1 MINNPFENMQKQLQK
16 AFDKINIS
24 ESEKEF
30 LSKPKETLEVNFPV
44 KLDSGETKIFTG
56 YRCHYNTC
64 RGPTKGGI
72 RFHPDVTKDEVQA
85 LAAWMTW
92 KTAVVN
98 IPFGGAKGGVIVNPK
113 KLSNT
118 ELERLS
124 RNYIRVIH
132 DFIGPD
138 KDIPAPDVYTNPQIM
153 SWMMDEYNRI
163 TGKHQ
168 PHVITGKPLYIG
180 GSQGR
185 GDATAKGGYYV
196 LLEAIKK
203 LSLDKKDL
211 KVAIQGFGNAG
222 SYLAKMLYAEGM
234 KIVALSD
241 SKGGIYSEKG
251 FDPDKVLEYKIKNS
265 SLIDFNDSKKITN
278 KELLEQEVDILI
290 PAALENQIIKEN
302 AENIKAKI
310 ILELANGPT
319 TPEADEILFKKNILL
334 IPDILAN
341 AGGVTVSYYEWVQ
354 NRTGEY
360 WDLETVYS
368 KLEKVMKKSFEEV
381 FLIKEKHK
389 IDMRTAAYILSI
401 TRVLEAVRHRHM

>member
-1 MINNPFENMQKQLQK
+1 MTKSIFNNMKKQLQK
-16 AFDKINIS
+16 AFDKINIT

-30 LSKPKETLEVNFPV
+30 LSKPKETLEINFPV
-44 KLDSGETKIFTG
+44 KLDNGETKTFTG
-56 YRCHYNTC
+56 YRCHYNNS

-72 RFHPDVTKDEVQA
+72 RFHPNVSKDEVEA

-98 IPFGGAKGGVIVNPK
+98 IPFGGAKGGVIVDPK

-124 RNYIRVIH
+124 RNYIKAIH
-132 DFIGPD
+132 FFIGPD

-153 SWMMDEYNRI
+153 SWMMDEYNHI

-168 PHVITGKPLYIG
+168 PHVITGKPIHIG
-180 GSQGR
+180 GSHGR

-222 SYLAKMLYAEGM
+222 SYIAKMLYAEGM

-251 FDPDKVLEYKIKNS
+251 FDPNKVLEYKIKNS
-265 SLIDFNDSKKITN
+265 SLIDFNNSKKITN
-278 KELLEQEVDILI
+278 KELLEQDVDILI
-290 PAALENQIIKEN
+290 PAALENQITEEN

-319 TPEADEILFKKNILL
+319 TPEADEILSKKDILL

-341 AGGVTVSYYEWVQ
+341 AGGVTVSYYEWIQ

-381 FLIKEKHK
+381 YSIKEKDNS
-389 IDMRTAAYILSI
+389 DMRTAAYILAI

>member
-251 FDPDKVLEYKIKNS
+251 FDPNKVLEYKIKNS